1 MASGNKQYFEI
12 MKSVLVLLF
21 CGIIWNTV
29 LSQNSK
35 PNDRW
40 FIQPQVFTGYTIGKY
55 KSGFGYGIGIRCLYD
70 FEKRFLGG
78 PLFLGL
84 ETSFLSSLGF
94 EHSENELD
102 YSRRNNLIVS
112 AVLEQNYKWFKYG
125 FHIGTGIGYYFGIQD
140 LNKNS
145 IGMVTNIG
153 WFPVYEGKAV
163 TPYITYRND
172 WVFDRNK
179 TNMQSISIGLNF

>member
-1 MASGNKQYFEI
+1 

-84 ETSFLSSLGF
+84 ETSFL
-94 EHSENELD
+94 
-102 YSRRNNLIVS
+102 
-112 AVLEQNYKWFKYG
+112 
-125 FHIGTGIGYYFGIQD
+125 
-140 LNKNS
+140 
-145 IGMVTNIG
+145 
-153 WFPVYEGKAV
+153 
-163 TPYITYRND
+163 
-172 WVFDRNK
+172 
-179 TNMQSISIGLNF
+179 